1 MTVQIKTIDLEPK
14 RQTFGHIARRL
25 GGDKPASR
33 YSGGDARRPGDGEFP
48 LQAALGA
55 GVLALRHRQ
64 DRGRDGGLVQAARSA
79 PVLLRDLQHR
89 PRQHE
94 PGGRAQLR
102 LRRGA
107 RPDREAVGRRQRG
120 QIERGLLPLRHL
132 HWGSNMNM
140 TEILPA
146 RLRHRRHRALHLLG
160 RRSSRHGADRL
171 PHRPRARRTDGHQPR
186 QGQEDLA
193 QRRRLAGRRAS

>member
-33 YSGGDARRPGDGEFP
+33 YQEATLDVQATANFHYKPLYEPEFW
-48 LQAALGA
+48 QYDTA
-55 GVLALRHRQ
+55 Q
-64 DRGRDGGLVQAARSA
+64 DRGRDGGLVQAARPA
-79 PVLLRDLQHR
+79 PILLRHLQYR

-107 RPDREAVGRRQRG
+107 RPDRETLGRAQAGDRARPAAAAPSAL
-120 QIERGLLPLRHL
+120 GLEHEHDRDV
-132 HWGSNMNM
+132 
-140 TEILPA
+140 PA
-146 RLRHRRHRALHLLG
+146 RLRHGGHRALHLLG
-160 RRSSRHGADRL
+160 RRPPRHGPDRL
-171 PHRPRARRTDGHQPR
+171 AASASKSTARPASASTRPRRPG
-186 QGQEDLA
+186 
-193 QRRRLAGRRAS
+193 